1 MASVPGGQST
11 DLKPLA
17 RLLRDTRHSF
27 YIVFALSTVLEIL
40 KLAPIIYMWNVMD
53 RAISSRSAVT
63 LGSLAMLVVGV
74 YVFWGALD
82 WLRSRLLVRISLRID
97 WDLAS
102 EVFDASFRRAVGR
115 QHVNVQQLLGDLV
128 TLRQFITGEPILALI
143 GVPHAIIFI
152 IVGFLFHPLL
162 AVFIACAVVVMLIS
176 TYATEK
182 VSGPILRRA
191 NEENAEASRL
201 AQSSLRQSEAT
212 LALGMLPAVRK
223 RWYERH
229 RNYLQSSVNA
239 SESTGLTGGVSKFL
253 SRALPSM
260 QLTLGAYLAINGEI
274 TGGMVIAASMLI
286 SRAVSPIQRVMAR
299 WKDIIAAR
307 QSYAHLNQLLADRR
321 VIADRMQLPAPTGRL
336 DVQAVTAVPPGAS
349 RPVVA
354 EVNFHIE
361 PGQAVAIIGP
371 SGSGKTS
378 LTRLLIGIW
387 APQAGTVRLDGV
399 DLAEWDH
406 EEVGPYVGYVPQEID
421 LHEAT
426 VAENIARL
434 GDVDPEKVVDAATL
448 IGMHETILGFPNGY
462 DTMLGETGF
471 ALSGGQRQRI
481 AIARALYGDPKY
493 VVMDEPNAS
502 LDEIGEGALVK
513 AIMTMKAR
521 GTSFAIT
528 THRPRLMTVADNLLV
543 LRQGLQV
550 GFGPTAEIIGAVRN
564 LQIGKPEDA
573 KSDRDERGG
582 EPHLRA
588 VPLPAGALKQKAS

>member
-1 MASVPGGQST
+1 MASVPDGQTT

-27 YIVFALSTVLEIL
+27 YIVFALSTVLELL
-40 KLAPIIYMWNVMD
+40 KLAPILYMWNVMD
-53 RAISSRSAVT
+53 RAISSRSGVT
-63 LGSLAMLVVGV
+63 LTSLAVMIMGV
-74 YVFWGALD
+74 YVFWAAID

-97 WDLAS
+97 WDLAA
-102 EVFDASFRRAVGR
+102 EVFDASFRRTVGR
-115 QHVNVQQLLGDLV
+115 QSVNVQQLLGDLV
-128 TLRQFITGEPILALI
+128 TVRQFITGEPILALI
-143 GVPHAIIFI
+143 GVPHALIFV
-152 IVGFLFHPLL
+152 IVGGLFHPLL
-162 AVFIACAVVVMLIS
+162 AVFIAAAVVLMLIS

-191 NEENAEASRL
+191 NEENAEATRL

-212 LALGMLPAVRK
+212 LALGMLPAVRH

-239 SESTGLTGGVSKFL
+239 SEATGITGGASKFL

-260 QLTLGAYLAINGEI
+260 QLTLGAFLAINGEI

-286 SRAVSPIQRVMAR
+286 SRAVSPIQRAMGR
-299 WKDIIAAR
+299 WKDITAAR
-307 QSYAHLNQLLADRR
+307 QAYAHLNQLLSDTR
-321 VIADRMQLPAPTGRL
+321 VASQRMQLPPPTGRL
-336 DVQAVTAVPPGAS
+336 DVQGVTAIPPGAS

-354 EVNFHIE
+354 EVTFHIE

-378 LTRLLIGIW
+378 LTRLLIGVW
-387 APQAGTVRLDGV
+387 APQKGSVRLDGV
-399 DLAEWDH
+399 ELFEWDH
-406 EEVGPYVGYVPQEID
+406 EEVGPHVGYVPQEIS

-426 VAENIARL
+426 IAENIARL
-434 GDVDPEKVVDAATL
+434 GPVDSEKVVEAATL
-448 IGMHETILGFPNGY
+448 IGMHETILSFPNGY

-471 ALSGGQRQRI
+471 ALSGGQRQRV
-481 AIARALYGDPKY
+481 AIARALYDNPKY

-502 LDEIGEGALVK
+502 LDEVGEGALIK
-513 AIMTMKAR
+513 AIVAMKAR

-528 THRPRLMTVADNLLV
+528 THRPRLMTIADNLLV

-550 GFGPTAEIIGAVRN
+550 GFGPTADIIGAVRN
-564 LQIGKPEDA
+564 LQVPKPEDA
-573 KSDRDERGG
+573 KPDRAG

-588 VPLPAGALKQKAS
+588 VPPAAGALKQQAS